1 MLAAAPVDAIR
12 RRQENFYRRAE
23 IERFEWLTALPIIQK
38 LERALLSHVTELG
51 EAVSM
56 LEVGCG
62 EGANLATLRALGAGA
77 RYTGFDCFPA
87 KIAFCRSRHPHDA
100 FVVADARAMFPF
112 RDGAYDRVLI
122 RDVLHHLSAG
132 DRVHALR
139 ECARVLAPG
148 GVVCIVEGN
157 AANLIGAGFALL
169 FPHERCM
176 LETRISRLKDL
187 VAGTLPGYDI
197 RVTMEEPS
205 NLTRLAAHYR
215 YGLPGLGRV
224 PFAAAVLA
232 AEASVARSIR
242 PRRAWAYSVIRARK
256 PIPGSP
262 SYPSRRQA

>member
-1 MLAAAPVDAIR
+1 MPASAPADAIR
-12 RRQENFYRRAE
+12 RRQEEFYQGAE
-23 IERFEWLTALPIIQK
+23 IERFDWLTGLPIIQK
-38 LERALLSHVTELG
+38 MERALLSHVTELG
-51 EAVSM
+51 EAVAM

-62 EGANLATLRALGAGA
+62 EGANLATLRALGARA

-87 KIAFCRSRHPHDA
+87 KIAFCRSRHPRDT
-100 FVVADARAMFPF
+100 FVVADARTMFPF

-139 ECARVLAPG
+139 ECGRVLSPG
-148 GVVCIVEGN
+148 GTMCIVEGN

-176 LETRISRLKDL
+176 LETRISRLTDL
-187 VAGTLPGYDI
+187 VAGTLPGYQI

-205 NLTRLAAHYR
+205 NLTRLVAHYR
-215 YGLPGLGRV
+215 FGLPRLGRV
-224 PFAAAVLA
+224 PLAAAVLA

-242 PRRAWAYSVIRARK
+242 PQRAWAYSVIRARK
-256 PIPGSP
+256 PIPKSTGAS
-262 SYPSRRQA
+262 A